1 MSLHGDERP
10 AIGSTIGT
18 ATRSNAK
25 LIAALSFLT
34 LIVFVVLGRL
44 THPGDAAGLATGGV
58 RDFLAASGTKA
69 VPVSQVGVN
78 ALAQEAGHARVAIN
92 FTWLLYTASLV
103 LFMQAGFALLTV
115 GLTRAKNAGHM
126 MMLNFAAFVIALI
139 GYYAIG
145 FALHFGGVA
154 PVANLG
160 GVHTLNGLKGL
171 GTNWGLF
178 GAKGFFL
185 QSGGGYDVG
194 ALALFMFEVVFMETA
209 GYIIIGAIAE
219 RVSFAGLIVAEL
231 GIGVLIYPVIGN
243 WVWGGGWLAH
253 LGQTFHLGHGAVD
266 FAGSGV
272 VHTTGGVAAL
282 ALAIILGP
290 RIGKFGKDGTPNAI
304 PGHNLGYVVIGTF
317 ILLFGWMG
325 FNPGSTLGATDLRIS
340 VVAVNTVLAACFGA
354 AAAMLYTQRRYGKPD
369 ISMACNGMLAGCV
382 AITAPCAFVAPWA
395 AVLIGSVAGVLV
407 CVGVWF
413 FDHVAKVDD
422 PCGAVSVHGVC
433 GLWGVLS
440 VGLFA
445 DRTYGAGWNGI
456 SGTVRGLL
464 YGDPG
469 QFGAQLVFMVVNVVW
484 VFAVTYG
491 LFTVAKR
498 FVRIRVSPEVEME
511 GLDVPEFG
519 ALCYPEFVLTST
531 ATGPR
536 AGDEAG
542 REVEVPQSV
551 IDETVRRVL
560 DLVRT
565 GEREC

>member
-1 MSLHGDERP
+1 VSSHSEEGP
-10 AIGSTIGT
+10 ASGSTIGS

-25 LIAALSFLT
+25 VITALSFLT
-34 LIVFVVLGRL
+34 LIVFVVVGRL

-58 RDFLAASGTKA
+58 RDFLAASGTKS

-139 GYYAIG
+139 GYYSIG

-160 GVHTLNGLKGL
+160 GVHTLNGLMGL
-171 GTNWGLF
+171 GANWGIF
-178 GAKGFFL
+178 GARGFLL

-194 ALALFMFEVVFMETA
+194 ALALFMFEVVSMETA

-219 RVSFAGLIVAEL
+219 RVSFAGLIIAEL
-231 GIGVLIYPVIGN
+231 GIGALIYPVIGN

-272 VHTTGGVAAL
+272 VHATGGAAAL

-290 RIGKFGKDGTPNAI
+290 RIGKFGRDGTPNAI

-340 VVAVNTVLAACFGA
+340 VVAVNTILAACFGA

-440 VGLFA
+440 LGLFA
-445 DRTYGAGWNGI
+445 DGTYGAGWNGVG
-456 SGTVRGLL
+456 GTVRGLL

-469 QFGAQLVFMVVNVVW
+469 QLGAQLVFMVINVAW

-542 REVEVPQSV
+542 REVEVPQAV
-551 IDETVRRVL
+551 IDETVRRVVA
-560 DLVRT
+560 LVRM
-565 GEREC
+565 GAREA